1 MSIKLLRVK
10 KVIYGTI
17 YIHNIVR
24 ISEKGD
30 FMITVVNNMEMRRLK
45 NVLGSMAIENMYL
58 DESFINEM
66 IKVANG
72 EKSSEELRQEV
83 IAEYAR

>member
-1 MSIKLLRVK
+1 
-10 KVIYGTI
+10 
-17 YIHNIVR
+17 
-24 ISEKGD
+24 
-30 FMITVVNNMEMRRLK
+30 MITVVNNMEMRRLK

-58 DESFINEM
+58 DEAFINEM

>member
-1 MSIKLLRVK
+1 
-10 KVIYGTI
+10 
-17 YIHNIVR
+17 
-24 ISEKGD
+24 
-30 FMITVVNNMEMRRLK
+30 MITVVNNTKVRQLK

-58 DESFINEM
+58 DETFINEM

>member
-1 MSIKLLRVK
+1 
-10 KVIYGTI
+10 
-17 YIHNIVR
+17 
-24 ISEKGD
+24 
-30 FMITVVNNMEMRRLK
+30 MITVVNNTKMRQLK

-58 DESFINEM
+58 DETFINEM

-83 IAEYAR
+83 ISEYAR

>member
-1 MSIKLLRVK
+1 
-10 KVIYGTI
+10 
-17 YIHNIVR
+17 
-24 ISEKGD
+24 
-30 FMITVVNNMEMRRLK
+30 MITVVNNIKMRQLK

-58 DESFINEM
+58 DETFINEM

-83 IAEYAR
+83 ISEYAR

>member
-1 MSIKLLRVK
+1 
-10 KVIYGTI
+10 
-17 YIHNIVR
+17 
-24 ISEKGD
+24 
-30 FMITVVNNMEMRRLK
+30 MITVVNNIKMRQLK

-58 DESFINEM
+58 DETFINEM

>member
-1 MSIKLLRVK
+1 
-10 KVIYGTI
+10 
-17 YIHNIVR
+17 
-24 ISEKGD
+24 
-30 FMITVVNNMEMRRLK
+30 MITVVNNTKMRQLK

-58 DESFINEM
+58 DETFINEM
-66 IKVANG
+66 IKVDNG